1 MILCIF
7 QGYSLNLSHSLLPS
21 LCPHIHFPHQCLFSC
36 SAHRYISTIFLDSI
50 YKRYCCLLAKL
61 CPTPWDAM
69 DCSLPGSSVHGISQA
84 RSHFFL
90 QGILLTQGLNPHHL
104 LAGRFFTT
112 EAPGKPI
119 YALMYNICLPLSDF
133 WLARI
138 SSLKFLWPSLLSL
151 FLLSLS

>member
-36 SAHRYISTIFLDSI
+36 SAHRYISTIFLYSI

-133 WLARI
+133 
-138 SSLKFLWPSLLSL
+138 
-151 FLLSLS
+151 